1 MPAMKHTAQDRS
13 TLARARAHL
22 SQFCSRAFTR
32 ASTTFLVAS
41 VPLTLIGCAGN
52 KLTPTIESS
61 AQESSY
67 ALVYPAAL
75 EHQRK
80 LLAEDKSK
88 AGELTGTLRE
98 REIKANADPKLL
110 EEIVEASDSAGRSH
124 TFVAA
129 QREARAFRAFWD
141 EERAPIAARVT
152 AAAQKQIADAGCPQE
167 VDVAGATSHALKE
180 GFERQLEKRVREHNE
195 AQHIIEHSRA
205 AFPGP
210 SLSEV
215 QKLADDVA
223 YASYL
228 VNVALIDD
236 KDNIERML
244 SERRGV
250 ASTLDDSLERERK
263 YLSEQAKTKEE
274 KKTAEERIA
283 ELEKSKAALDGTVR
297 DAENES
303 KELEQSIRQAQGDY
317 DAAYDGLIERI
328 KARPAPVASK

>member
-1 MPAMKHTAQDRS
+1 MPTMKHKAPVRS
-13 TLARARAHL
+13 TLARACARL
-22 SQFCSRAFTR
+22 SFAC
-32 ASTTFLVAS
+32 LLAS
-41 VPLTLIGCAGN
+41 VPLSAIGCAGN
-52 KLTPTIESS
+52 KLTPTVESS

-67 ALVYPAAL
+67 AIVYPAAL

-80 LLAEDKSK
+80 LLAEDKGK
-88 AGELTGTLRE
+88 ASELTGTLRE

-110 EEIVEASDSAGRSH
+110 EEIVEASDAAGRSQ

-141 EERAPIAARVT
+141 EERGPIAARVT

-167 VDVAGATSHALKE
+167 VDVGGATSHALKE

-195 AQHIIEHSRA
+195 AQHIIEHNRA
-205 AFPGP
+205 AFPP
-210 SLSEV
+210 PALSEV

-244 SERRGV
+244 SERRSV
-250 ASTLDDSLERERK
+250 AGTLDDSLERERK

-274 KKTAEERIA
+274 KKTSEERIA
-283 ELEKSKAALDGTVR
+283 ELEKSKAAIDGVVR

-303 KELEQSIRQAQGDY
+303 KELEQVIRQAQGDY
-317 DAAYDGLIERI
+317 DAAYDGLIDRI
-328 KARPAPVASK
+328 KARPVPVASK